1 VEKEADEL
9 REHLQNSMS
18 MVLDPIEKLK
28 VYIIVRMNQLKER
41 TNFYSALKSDYL
53 SHLEFIEKI
62 RKNYD
67 QEEVRIVENILREG
81 VENNEFNVDDPH
93 LSSIA
98 IVTAMKGLEIPLL
111 LDDEKKNM
119 NHRIEKMLDFLFYGI
134 VRR

>member
-53 SHLEFIEKI
+53 SHL
-62 RKNYD
+62 
-67 QEEVRIVENILREG
+67 
-81 VENNEFNVDDPH
+81 
-93 LSSIA
+93 
-98 IVTAMKGLEIPLL
+98 
-111 LDDEKKNM
+111 
-119 NHRIEKMLDFLFYGI
+119 
-134 VRR
+134 